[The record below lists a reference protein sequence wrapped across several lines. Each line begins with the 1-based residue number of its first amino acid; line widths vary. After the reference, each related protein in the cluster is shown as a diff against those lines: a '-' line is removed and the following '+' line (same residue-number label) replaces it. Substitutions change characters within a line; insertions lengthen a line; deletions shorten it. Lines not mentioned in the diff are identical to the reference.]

1 MSLEFIY
8 KKEVTLD
15 DENNFTIFIFEKN
28 SVEKQNVFSS
38 ERYLPSSLELNL
50 KSEDITKC
58 LNYETIKTLSDLIN
72 ATKKKNITH

>member
-8 KKEVTLD
+8 KKGVTLD

-50 KSEDITKC
+50 KSEDITKW

>member
-50 KSEDITKC
+50 KSEDITKW